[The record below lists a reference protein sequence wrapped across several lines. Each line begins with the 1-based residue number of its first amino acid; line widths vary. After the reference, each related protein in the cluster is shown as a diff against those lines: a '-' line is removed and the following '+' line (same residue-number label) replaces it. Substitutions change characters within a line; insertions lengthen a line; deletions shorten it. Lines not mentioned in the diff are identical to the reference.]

1 MNHRIKGRKLNRN
14 SSHRK
19 ALFRNLAIALIEHE
33 FIKTTLPK
41 AKELRPY
48 IEKLITLAKTDNLAN
63 RRQAISTLGN
73 EKIIDKLFKIV
84 GPNAAKRNGGYT
96 RIMKY
101 GFRTGDK
108 APMAII
114 EIVDRKIISE
124 DSKKSDSSKKAKKP
138 AKETQAKDSAKKE
151 VKKKEASA

>member
-1 MNHRIKGRKLNRN
+1 MNHKIKGRKLNRN

-19 ALFRNLAIALIEHE
+19 ALMRNLAISLIRHE
-33 FIKTTLPK
+33 LIKTTLPK
-41 AKELRPY
+41 AKELKPY
-48 IEKLITLAKTDNLAN
+48 IEKLITLAKVDNLAN

-73 EKIIDKLFKIV
+73 QEIIDKLFKTL
-84 GPNAAKRNGGYT
+84 GQNALKRNGGYT

-114 EIVDRKIISE
+114 EVVDRKISTENSE
-124 DSKKSDSSKKAKKP
+124 DDAKSKEIKVKDSSKK
-138 AKETQAKDSAKKE
+138 
-151 VKKKEASA
+151 EATA

>member
-14 SSHRK
+14 SAHRK
-19 ALFRNLAIALIEHE
+19 ALMRNLAIALLEHE

-48 IEKLITLAKTDNLAN
+48 IEKIITLAKVDSLAN
-63 RRQAISTLGN
+63 RRLAISILGN
-73 EKIIDKLFKIV
+73 QDIIDKLFKVV
-84 GPNAAKRNGGYT
+84 GKNASKRSGGYT

-114 EIVDRKIISE
+114 EVVDRKISSPESE
-124 DSKKSDSSKKAKKP
+124 DSSGKKTKKP
-138 AKETQAKDSAKKE
+138 A
-151 VKKKEASA
+151 VKKAAKEAVA

>member
-14 SSHRK
+14 SAHRK
-19 ALFRNLAIALIEHE
+19 ALMRNLAISLIEHE

-48 IEKLITLAKTDNLAN
+48 IEKLITLAKVDNLAN

-73 EKIIDKLFKIV
+73 QEIIEKLFTVV
-84 GPNAAKRNGGYT
+84 GTNAAKRNGGYT

-114 EIVDRKIISE
+114 EIVDRKVVAETSKE
-124 DSKKSDSSKKAKKP
+124 ESDSKKTKKP
-138 AKETQAKDSAKKE
+138 AAKKE
-151 VKKKEASA
+151 TKKEAAA